1 MPRKTVLFI
10 VLFLV
15 TGGAPDAWAQRQ
27 IALGDWPE
35 LRGPTQDGVSQETG
49 LIESWELNG
58 ENFLWRAPYGGR
70 SAPIVLGNRVYV
82 QNASERGPEMQERVM
97 ALDAD
102 TGNVVWEYKYNLYQS
117 DVPVHRIA
125 WSSPAADPETGN
137 VYAFS
142 GAAEMIALSPD
153 GELLWSHA
161 FGEEYAAFTTHGG
174 RTMSPLI
181 DGDLVIVCS
190 PVSNWG
196 AHSNRTFRFIAL
208 DKRTGE
214 IVYVASP
221 GSRPYDTAYPSH
233 LITTIDGV
241 RMLISGLGDGGVHAI
256 LPQTGQKLW
265 SYMAAKRGINTGVV
279 AHGNSVFI
287 SHGDENFNSN
297 ELGMAAAIDGSKRG
311 EIREPQWAV
320 RGVQFGYSSPVTDGS
335 TLYQIDN
342 GSHLHAMDIRNGNE
356 LWSLPLG
363 TAQRAP
369 LVLADGKIYVG
380 TNGGTFFIIRPQ
392 PSGGEILSAVKLPD
406 STNSCC
412 GSEGTPEEILG
423 GAAVSRGRIF
433 FVSSDAVYAIGSR
446 QPKQFTGWAV
456 DEPVA
461 RGEGAPAHLQVVP
474 AEMVMEPGEQAKLR
488 VRLFDEKGLFLRE
501 EAAATWVLEELK
513 GTLDNGAFT
522 AAVDPAEQAGVIR
535 ATAGGLS
542 GESRVRVVRPL
553 PWTETFDSYTDGD
566 APPGWVNVV
575 AGGVSVATLDG
586 EKVLEKKPLGNIFKR
601 IRTFVGPS
609 DWSDY
614 TFEADIR
621 ATMQRR
627 QMADIGITAQRY
639 SLVLYGTTQKLKLEP
654 WEPEIERTV
663 TLPFKWS
670 PDTWYRLKLRVQNQT
685 DGSVRVQGKA
695 WAVGE
700 AEPPDWMI
708 DHADPIGNRQGAPG
722 LYLNA
727 EFGAF
732 LDNLRLTENR

>member
-97 ALDAD
+97 SLDAD

-488 VRLFDEKGLFLRE
+488 VRLFDENGLFLRE

-601 IRTFVGPS
+601 IRTFIGPS